1 MGYQEALGYLMSFAD
16 FERTGQ
22 FTSRPDL
29 APTRDLLKA
38 LGKPQSGP
46 LTVHIA
52 GSKGKG
58 STAAMLASI
67 LREAG
72 LRTGLYTSPHL
83 HTFCERIRV
92 DGEPISQ
99 EAFAGHVEA
108 LVPAVE
114 EVRARHPE
122 RQLVTFDLLTAVAFL
137 AFREEEV
144 DVQVIETGL
153 GGRLDSTNVLEEKA
167 VCIITPISLE
177 HTAVL
182 GDTVAKIAREKAGI
196 IALAAAVVMGLQ
208 RESAAAVIRQ
218 ACAERG
224 ASLVEV
230 AQACA
235 MARSGHSSEG
245 QDFRLRTPGGTY
257 GLHLPLLGRHQLE
270 NAATAVLAAEALAG
284 QGVELSEVAFRRG
297 LERVQWPG
305 RLEIV
310 KRRPLVVLDGAH
322 NGESARRLRET
333 LEEDL
338 GIGRAILVV
347 GYSGDKDA
355 TALAREMEPVAARV
369 IATRSRSL
377 RAAPPQEVAAAFAE
391 QGVAASCE
399 ESVAAAMEAALAQA
413 EPGDAICVFGS
424 LFVAAEAREHLLG
437 IAPDLL
443 PARQAS

>member
-1 MGYQEALGYLMSFAD
+1 MNYQQALGYLMSFAD

-22 FTSRPDL
+22 FTARPDL
-29 APTRDLLKA
+29 APTKA
-38 LGKPQSGP
+38 LLRALGDPQRGP

-83 HTFCERIRV
+83 HTFCERIRL

-99 EAFAGHVEA
+99 EAFARHVEA
-108 LVPAVE
+108 LAPAVDE
-114 EVRARHPE
+114 ARARHPE
-122 RQLVTFDLLTAVAFL
+122 RRLVTFDLLTALGFR
-137 AFREEEV
+137 AFREEGV
-144 DVQVIETGL
+144 DAQVIETGL
-153 GGRLDSTNVLEEKA
+153 GGRLDSTNVLDEKA
-167 VCIITPISLE
+167 VCVITPISLE
-177 HTAVL
+177 HTAIL
-182 GDTVAKIAREKAGI
+182 GDTIAKIAREKAGI
-196 IALAAAVVMGLQ
+196 ITPAAVVVMGLQ

-218 ACAERG
+218 TCAERG
-224 ASLVEV
+224 ASLVEA

-235 MARSGHSSEG
+235 MTRTGHSSEG
-245 QDFRLRTPGGTY
+245 QDFRLRTPAGTY
-257 GLHLPLLGRHQLE
+257 DLHLPLLGRHQLE
-270 NAATAVLAAEALAG
+270 NAATAVLAAEALAR
-284 QGVELSEVAFRRG
+284 QGVELSEVACRRG
-297 LERVQWPG
+297 LEGVRWPG

-310 KRRPLVVLDGAH
+310 RRRPLVVLDGAH
-322 NGESARRLRET
+322 NGQSARRLREA

-338 GIGRAILVV
+338 DIGRAILVM

-369 IATRSRSL
+369 IATRSRSP

-391 QGVAASCE
+391 HGIAASCE
-399 ESVAAAMEAALAQA
+399 ESVAVAMDAALAQA

-437 IAPDLL
+437 IASDLL
-443 PARQAS
+443 PAGQAP